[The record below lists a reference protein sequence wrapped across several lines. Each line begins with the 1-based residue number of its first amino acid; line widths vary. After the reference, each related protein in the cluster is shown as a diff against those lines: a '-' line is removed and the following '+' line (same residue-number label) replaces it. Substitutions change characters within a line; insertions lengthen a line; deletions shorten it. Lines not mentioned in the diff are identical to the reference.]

1 MRRTISLG
9 SALVGR
15 DRKASRAC
23 AQQQPHLG
31 DPVRQ
36 GLPGPQEDGD
46 VGQRQLSISSRSA
59 T

>member
-15 DRKASRAC
+15 EGQPGRA

-36 GLPGPQEDGD
+36 GLAGPQEDGD

-59 T
+59 A